1 VAAAAAVSALTLA
14 AAPPASAATTIT
26 VTCTGPVTFYEHV
39 GASYQLEFGPECKKT
54 GSTDDGVINS
64 RSQGLDAD
72 EAGFFSIPEEPD
84 SGRNL
89 WYAYA
94 YDYEEW
100 NGKTVTL
107 RYPSREDGVAR
118 PPADVSPAV
127 EQGAVGD
134 T

>member
-1 VAAAAAVSALTLA
+1 MLA

-26 VTCTGPVTFYEHV
+26 VTCTGPVTFYEPV

-54 GSTDDGVINS
+54 DSTRDGVINS

-84 SGRNL
+84 SGGNL

-94 YDYEEW
+94 YYYEEW
-100 NGKTVTL
+100 NGKTVPLTTTL
-107 RYPSREDGVAR
+107 EGTSLDGQATL
-118 PPADVSPAV
+118 AA
-127 EQGAVGD
+127 GD
-134 T
+134 TVAWTMGPR